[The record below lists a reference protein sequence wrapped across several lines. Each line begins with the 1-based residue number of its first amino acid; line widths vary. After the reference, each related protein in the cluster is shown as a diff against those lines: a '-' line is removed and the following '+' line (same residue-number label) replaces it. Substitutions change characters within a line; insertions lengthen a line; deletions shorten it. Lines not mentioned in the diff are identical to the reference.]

1 MYCLETAKWRLGKGS
16 VLGWGLFFCFVFLI
30 SSCVFLF
37 VVFLIEKGN
46 KKLIKKKKKEHLKKH
61 FPDLKHYIY
70 FSGGAPNQYKYFK
83 IFTFS
88 QP

>member
-16 VLGWGLFFCFVFLI
+16 VLGWGLLFCFVFLI

-46 KKLIKKKKKEHLKKH
+46 KKLIIKKKKKTLKET
-61 FPDLKHYIY
+61 L
-70 FSGGAPNQYKYFK
+70 SRFK
-83 IFTFS
+83 ALHILQWRS
-88 QP
+88 S